1 MSFWRSRRTGISTRR
16 NLENCYNLA
25 TTVLPT
31 VCAFRQGRPAQI
43 DRPRM
48 VQLMNR
54 LGTFSEWGQAVVLNQ
69 LAKFVPQAPP
79 RGRERGK
86 QRESPFVLSYLIL
99 PYLI

>member
-1 MSFWRSRRTGISTRR
+1 
-16 NLENCYNLA
+16 
-25 TTVLPT
+25 
-31 VCAFRQGRPAQI
+31 
-43 DRPRM
+43 M

-99 PYLI
+99 PYLILPYLIWFYFTILDIALSYLI